1 MEKNFEIRKREYLDR
16 LRNNIELIE
25 TMKFN
30 EKNPGDALKMKEMVL
45 DPKNEE
51 ELITAIFTL
60 DYTDLIARA
69 TTGDVKT
76 ILPKDNFYLKFSDPF
91 LCKAGS
97 FPQQKIHS
105 LLLFGQAFKKAQ
117 LQAVRKLGGI
127 EKNSLTEDLPLI
139 GFHKDRKELFS
150 FRKMQLPS
158 EDLLKHKVIVINV
171 EPRIPVQFFPE
182 SQKTFFQ
189 LFIRCGYQLHPALP
203 LCSRILSST

>member
-76 ILPKDNFYLKFSDPF
+76 ILPKDNFYLKLLAEMID
-91 LCKAGS
+91 
-97 FPQQKIHS
+97 S
-105 LLLFGQAFKKAQ
+105 LKKSED
-117 LQAVRKLGGI
+117 VEHII
-127 EKNSLTEDLPLI
+127 EKVKKYL
-139 GFHKDRKELFS
+139 
-150 FRKMQLPS
+150 
-158 EDLLKHKVIVINV
+158 
-171 EPRIPVQFFPE
+171 
-182 SQKTFFQ
+182 
-189 LFIRCGYQLHPALP
+189 
-203 LCSRILSST
+203 